1 MSVPEPVDGTQGTR
15 PRDPW
20 VFAGAL
26 DDRPRTLFVA
36 LHHDLWL
43 AFDTARGTVYKAW
56 RGGLQPA
63 SLNPDRFSAWPAAIN
78 GLLYQAGADENPWRL
93 IRNGRETTPE
103 VIYRGYRIAGDR
115 LTITYQLVSAQGQR
129 IDIEETPEVIHD
141 AAQRPGLTRSFFVAQ
156 APPNVQ
162 VALDVNAQTLKS
174 RTDLQTNGVFQR
186 SGEKTHTFVW
196 GKTFDIAGRLL
207 LNTGSVTD
215 FTTYFAPNL
224 LKNLED
230 ETALDPLELFKNT
243 RVYQSL
249 DLGDEASASNRMIRR
264 QGQVPGVSVK
274 VYGIGESIDSL
285 MQLAPGQLPTANSIQ
300 PALDLTSKQHFG
312 DLDFYFISHING
324 NLNVVSEGIYSFQV
338 LADDGVRFSIGDS
351 LLYEHNGLQAA
362 EPSADIDIYLKPGLY
377 PLSVEHFQSTGQK
390 RLTIKWRPPWSG
402 TFDVLEA
409 PTLST
414 RKEEQRRVSV
424 GKKHVLRQFPDA
436 LIDLERIAVDA
447 VHPGLTVS
455 ALKNPALNGAI
466 GGIDV
471 LSDGRLVL
479 ATWDGTHGNVWL
491 VDDNPEQ
498 DKQLQA
504 RVIAKGLAY
513 PFGIKAVDDEVFL
526 LQRHELTQLIDLD
539 GDEEIDEYRV
549 VANDWPLTNDFDEYA
564 FGLSYHQGSFY
575 AGLAAP
581 VDGEGAILIE
591 DLPDR
596 GNLVRLGFDGSVVQ
610 ISDGFQVN
618 NGVWL
623 DDEGTLAVM
632 DHRNPWFSDSRLM
645 LVSGGQGRSFL
656 PAAAN
661 KAAPLAMSSIWLP
674 SGSESKAPTQPV
686 RMKAG
691 PYAGQWVYGD
701 LQAGR
706 LNRVYVETVEDQLQG
721 AVFRYT
727 GGLPFPVNR
736 LVVDDEGALL
746 AGGLTFAEPWLTL
759 KPQEEVLQRITFSGE
774 EAFEMVAMHAM
785 PDGFELAFSAEVS
798 ETAAEDVEHYRVY
811 TWSNH
816 ESAKRRRPDR
826 SLVDAVPVQAVQ
838 ISDDGKRVRLSID
851 NMKAGAIYYIN
862 LAPAY
867 ESASGDGLWSNE
879 AWYSLNVIPGSAIGQ
894 ADD

>member
-1 MSVPEPVDGTQGTR
+1 MPVPAPVDGTQGTR

-26 DDRPRTLFVA
+26 DDRPRTLVVA

-63 SLNPDRFSAWPAAIN
+63 SPHPDRFSSWPAAVN
-78 GLLYQAGADENPWRL
+78 GLQYQLGSDDIPWRL
-93 IRNGRETTPE
+93 IRNGRVSTPE
-103 VIYRGYRIAGDR
+103 IIYSGYRIAGDR
-115 LTITYQLVSAQGQR
+115 LTISYQLVSEQGQR
-129 IDIEETPEVIHD
+129 IDIEETPEVVHNAD
-141 AAQRPGLTRSFFVAQ
+141 GRPGLSRSFFIAQ
-156 APPNVQ
+156 APGNVQ
-162 VALDVNAQTLKS
+162 VALDVHAQTLKS
-174 RTDLQTNGVFQR
+174 RADLQTDGLFQR

-224 LKNLED
+224 LKNMED
-230 ETALDPLELFKNT
+230 ETALDPLELFRNT

-249 DLGDEASASNRMIRR
+249 DLGDEASVSNRLIRR
-264 QGQVPGVSVK
+264 QGQIPGVSVK

-285 MQLAPGQLPTANSIQ
+285 MQLAPGQLPTAYSIE
-300 PALDLTSKQHFG
+300 PSLDLTSKQHFG
-312 DLDFYFISHING
+312 NLDFYFISHVEG
-324 NLNVVSEGIYSFQV
+324 NLNIASEGIYSFQV
-338 LADDGVRFSIGDS
+338 LADDGVRFSIGDT

-362 EPSADIDIYLKPGLY
+362 EPSADLDVFLKPGVY

-390 RLTIKWRPPWSG
+390 RLTLMWRPPWSN
-402 TFDVLEA
+402 TFEVLEA

-414 RKEEQRRVSV
+414 HKEEQRRVSA

-436 LIDLERIAVDA
+436 LIDLERMAVDE
-447 VHPGLTVS
+447 VHPGLSVTT
-455 ALKNPALNGAI
+455 LQHPAYKGAI

-471 LSDGRLVL
+471 LSDGRLVI
-479 ATWDGTHGNVWL
+479 ATWDGTHGNVL
-491 VDDNPEQ
+491 LTDPVPDEGRGM
-498 DKQLQA
+498 QA

-526 LQRHELTQLIDLD
+526 LQKHELTQLIDLD

-549 VANDWPLTNDFDEYA
+549 VANDWTLTNDFDEFS
-564 FGLSYHQGSFY
+564 FGLSYYQGSFY

-581 VDGEGAILIE
+581 VDGDGAILIE
-591 DLPDR
+591 ELPDR
-596 GNLVRLGFDGSVVQ
+596 GNLVRLGFDGSVEE
-610 ISDGFQVN
+610 IAGGFQVN

-623 DDEGTLAVM
+623 DDTGMLAVM

-645 LVSGGQGRSFL
+645 MVAGGQGSTFL
-656 PAAAN
+656 PAKAN
-661 KAAPLAMSSIWLP
+661 KAEPLAMSSLWLP

-686 RMKAG
+686 RLTAG

-706 LNRVYVETVEDQLQG
+706 LNRVYVEAIEDQLQG
-721 AVFRYT
+721 AVFRFT

-736 LVVDDEGALL
+736 LVLDDAGALL
-746 AGGLTFAEPWLTL
+746 AGGLSFDQAWQTL
-759 KPQEEVLQRITFSGE
+759 KAQPEALQYITFTDE
-774 EAFEMVAMHAM
+774 TAFEMMAMRAL
-785 PDGFELAFSAEVS
+785 PDGFELVFTTPVD
-798 ETAAEDVEHYRVY
+798 TDVAEDIKNYRVY

-826 SLVDAVPVQAVQ
+826 SLVDPVSVRAVE
-838 ISDDGKRVRLSID
+838 ISDDGKRVQLYID
-851 NMKAGAIYYIN
+851 DMKAGAIYYVN
-862 LAPAY
+862 LAPVYKSAAG
-867 ESASGDGLWSNE
+867 ESLWSNE
-879 AWYSLNVIPGSAIGQ
+879 AWYSLNILPSAAIGL
-894 ADD
+894 AD